1 MIQYFRPDTLIL
13 VAIFFGAL
21 SCTSP
26 DSSVDEKS
34 PIEEVSAKQQSAE
47 SSPQLDE
54 FGVNLDRYEVVE
66 EKIGRGESLYVLLNR
81 HDVSPLQID
90 RIQREASNEANLR
103 HMRAGQTY
111 RIYLEDGVPKGFV
124 WQMNRLEYLRL
135 QWDESSVVVDL
146 GEFETRTVRT
156 YASGTIDQSLY
167 LTLQEQGVPQA
178 LASEIADIYAWE
190 INFFALRQGDSFKA
204 IYDEVYV
211 GDERYGI
218 GRVHSAEFVHRGQV
232 HKAYHFDSEDQ
243 EGYYNERG
251 ESLERDLL
259 MAPFRYNQRVSSS
272 FSQNRMHP
280 ILNRRRPHHGVDYAA
295 PQGTPIIAV
304 GDGTVREAQYRG
316 GNGNIV
322 QIEHNS
328 VYKTAYLHM
337 SRFADGVRAGSRVR
351 QGQVIGYVGSTGLAT
366 GPHVCYRLYKNG
378 EPINSRT
385 ADLPVSESLAEQY
398 HEEFQQLRIELDYL
412 LAAIDRPEHREELFS
427 SVISG
432 DQDQYRADL

>member
-1 MIQYFRPDTLIL
+1 MTHAFRPGTLP
-13 VAIFFGAL
+13 VFVIFFGLL

-26 DSSVDEKS
+26 DSPDGQTNRG
-34 PIEEVSAKQQSAE
+34 EVVSDVQQSPEPA
-47 SSPQLDE
+47 PNLDE
-54 FGVNLDRYEVVE
+54 FGVNLDKYEVE
-66 EKIGRGESLYVLLNR
+66 EGKIGRGESLYVLLSR
-81 HDVSPLQID
+81 RGVSPLQID

-103 HMRAGQTY
+103 NMRTGDTY
-111 RIYLEDGVPKGFV
+111 RLYVEDGVPSGFV
-124 WQMNRLEYLRL
+124 WQMDRLEYLRL
-135 QWDESSVVVDL
+135 QWDESTVMADR

-167 LTLQEQGVPQA
+167 LTLQEQNVPQL

-190 INFFALRQGDSFKA
+190 INFFALRKGDSFKA
-204 IYDEVYV
+204 IYDEIYV
-211 GDERYGI
+211 GDERYAI

-232 HKAYHFDSEDQ
+232 HKAYYFEGEDQ

-259 MAPFRYNQRVSSS
+259 MAPFRYNQRVSSN
-272 FSQNRMHP
+272 FSQSRMHP

-295 PQGTPIIAV
+295 PHGTPIIAV
-304 GDGTVREAQYRG
+304 GDGTVREARYRG

-337 SRFADGVRAGSRVR
+337 SRFADGVRPGTQVR

-366 GPHVCYRLYKNG
+366 GPHVCYRLYKHG
-378 EPINSRT
+378 QPVNSRT
-385 ADLPVSESLAEQY
+385 VDLPVSESLAEPY
-398 HEEFQQLRIELDYL
+398 HAEFEQLRIEFDYL
-412 LAAIDRPEHREELFS
+412 LTAIDRPEHREELFS
-427 SVISG
+427 SLVPS
-432 DQDQYRADL
+432 DQYRADR